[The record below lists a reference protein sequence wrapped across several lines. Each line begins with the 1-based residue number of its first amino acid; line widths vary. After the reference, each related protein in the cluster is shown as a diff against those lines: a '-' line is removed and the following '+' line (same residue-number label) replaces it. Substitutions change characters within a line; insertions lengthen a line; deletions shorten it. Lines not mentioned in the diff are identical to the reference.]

1 MNNNFFQIL
10 FCMVFFFHQFLYI
23 ALCLLIFFPYSFQ
36 LSLILL
42 TLLCGICLHFAPYLR
57 PRLLRLTLLFQ
68 QLHLMAVSILFCLIL
83 QPANLLLYRSNFR
96 IFFLQLL
103 RILCQLFQFPR
114 FSSTALLK
122 ISFSLSLSEIMDWFR
137 SSFSLISERSP

>member
-1 MNNNFFQIL
+1 MLTVKIFLFTENKRKKKNTPLYEMFPFLMNNNFFQIL

-36 LSLILL
+36 LRLILL

-83 QPANLLLYRSNFR
+83 QPANLLL
-96 IFFLQLL
+96 
-103 RILCQLFQFPR
+103 
-114 FSSTALLK
+114 
-122 ISFSLSLSEIMDWFR
+122 
-137 SSFSLISERSP
+137 